1 MGPMIDDEVTPVFLI
16 NGFLEAGKTEFLS
29 FTMEQ
34 DYFQTEGK
42 TLLIVCEEGD
52 TEYDDALLKDTKT
65 SVVYADSLDEITPER
80 LTELE
85 LLHQPERVLI
95 EWNGM
100 WNQDDLKLPK
110 DWTIYQQITIIDM
123 STFELYV
130 KNMKSLLNAMVKNS
144 ELIICNRCDGIEDL
158 DRYKRMLKSMNT
170 KCDIVFEDE
179 NGEIDEIS
187 EEDLPYDMKADVIK
201 ISPEAYGIWYID
213 CMDKPERYKGK
224 VVEFTAMVMKSSNFP
239 KNYFV
244 PGRMAMTCC
253 AEDMTFLGYI
263 CKSKDARNLE
273 TRQWV
278 CVRVLRLNTGRIT
291 TVRVRCF
298 TQRKL
303 CRLSRSRMLFSL
315 AKKCFKW
322 NTKKELCGMNL
333 QSSFFVRHIYSMV
346 VPALPL
352 TASSAFA
359 MVVMMALRFLPAFRK
374 ERAASIFGSMDEVPN
389 WPSSAYFSAS
399 STLMWESG
407 ASSALP

>member
-1 MGPMIDDEVTPVFLI
+1 MGNNEIDEDVMPVFLI
-16 NGFLEAGKTEFLS
+16 NGFLEAGKTQFLE
-29 FTMEQ
+29 FTMDQE
-34 DYFQTEGK
+34 YFQTEGK

-52 TEYDDALLKDTKT
+52 TEYDEKKLKKHQTA
-65 SVVYADSLDEITPER
+65 VVYVDELSKLTPAY
-80 LTELE
+80 LNELE
-85 LLHQPERVLI
+85 VIYRPERVLL

-263 CKSKDARNLE
+263 CKSAFAPKIAE
-273 TRQWV
+273 GQWV
-278 CVRVLRLNTGRIT
+278 EVTAKVAFEKRMEYQGEGIVLYAEH
-291 TVRVRCF
+291 VEVCEP
-298 TQRKL
+298 
-303 CRLSRSRMLFSL
+303 L
-315 AKKCFKW
+315 AD
-322 NTKKELCGMNL
+322 E
-333 QSSFFVRHIYSMV
+333 MV
-346 VPALPL
+346 
-352 TASSAFA
+352 
-359 MVVMMALRFLPAFRK
+359 
-374 ERAASIFGSMDEVPN
+374 
-389 WPSSAYFSAS
+389 YFN
-399 STLMWESG
+399 
-407 ASSALP
+407 